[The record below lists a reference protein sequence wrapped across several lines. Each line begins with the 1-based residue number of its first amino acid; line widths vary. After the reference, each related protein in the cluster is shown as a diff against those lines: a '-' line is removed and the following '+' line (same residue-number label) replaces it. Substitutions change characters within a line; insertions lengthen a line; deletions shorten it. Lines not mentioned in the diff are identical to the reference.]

1 MITYII
7 GHRKPDLDAVVAAIS
22 VAAFRKLRGDT
33 NPVAAISDPINPETE
48 FVFKKFSVT
57 PPPQITAANIEAED
71 KVVLVDHNETDQRLE
86 GLNESNISAV
96 IDHHKVNLNLPNPI
110 KIMVMP
116 VGSTNTIVYLKFKQY
131 GFQIEPQLASIM
143 LCAVLSDT
151 VGLKSSTT
159 TDKDK
164 EAVEALAKIANI
176 SDINALTFEIFKAKS
191 NLTALTD
198 EQIVKNDFKIFQF
211 KAKTFIGQIETVQQ
225 HVLLDTRKPQLL
237 AAMQQIKSTEGVD
250 YLYLAVTD
258 ILNVN
263 TKLLFITP
271 AEESLAVK
279 AFGGTPMNNVL
290 DIGPKMSRKK
300 DIAPAIEKSF

>member
-33 NPVAAISDPINPETE
+33 NPVAAITDPINPETE

-57 PPPQITAANIEAED
+57 PPPQITAANIETED

-86 GLNESNISAV
+86 GLNESNITAV
-96 IDHHKVNLNLPNPI
+96 IDHHKVNLNLTNPI

-131 GFQIEPQLASIM
+131 GFQIEPQLAAIM

-164 EAVEALAKIANI
+164 EAVDELAKIANVT
-176 SDINALTFEIFKAKS
+176 DVNALTFEIFKAKS
-191 NLTALTD
+191 NLSALTD

-211 KAKTFIGQIETVQQ
+211 KSKTFIGQIETVQQ
-225 HVLLDTRKPQLL
+225 QVLLDSRKPQLL
-237 AAMQQIKSTEGVD
+237 AAMQEIKAAEGVD
-250 YLYLAVTD
+250 YLFLAVTD

-263 TKLLFITP
+263 TKLLFNTP
-271 AEESLAVK
+271 QEESLAVK
-279 AFGGTPMNNVL
+279 AFGGTPLNNVL